1 MVAVPSPVGK
11 AGIRFSNTMNLV
23 VPAKTKNKKEAVDF
37 AAYVTNAE
45 NQLAFSKAASTL
57 PSTVESAKDT
67 FFYKNDGSLESQALS
82 ASADSLSKATDFYL
96 GIPNA
101 NDVNSII
108 NKHLQNIYL
117 NDANIDQELSAAE
130 KEVNDVLK
138 K

>member
-1 MVAVPSPVGK
+1 
-11 AGIRFSNTMNLV
+11 
-23 VPAKTKNKKEAVDF
+23 
-37 AAYVTNAE
+37 
-45 NQLAFSKAASTL
+45 
-57 PSTVESAKDT
+57 
-67 FFYKNDGSLESQALS
+67 
-82 ASADSLSKATDFYL
+82 L

-117 NDANIDQELSAAE
+117 NDANIDQELNAAE